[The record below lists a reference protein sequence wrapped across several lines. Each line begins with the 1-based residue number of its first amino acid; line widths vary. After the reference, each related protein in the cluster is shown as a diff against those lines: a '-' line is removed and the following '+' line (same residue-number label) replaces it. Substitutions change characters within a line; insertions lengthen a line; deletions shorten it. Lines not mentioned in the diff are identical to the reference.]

1 MRLTI
6 CALVTGVHT
15 YALPIFV
22 TICLTPL
29 VASFFEITS
38 GTCMSTRRFGS
49 FGLVIVGALGGVLI
63 SLGITAAAQRGDPLP
78 LKELQQFANVFAAI
92 TSSYLVPVTDK
103 QLIVDAIKI

>member
-1 MRLTI
+1 MRI
-6 CALVTGVHT
+6 SDWSSALCSSD
-15 YALPIFV
+15 L
-22 TICLTPL
+22 LTPL
-29 VASFFEITS
+29 SSSFFESTS

-92 TSSYLVPVTDK
+92 KSSYVEPVTDK
-103 QLIVDAIKI
+103 QLIDRKSVV